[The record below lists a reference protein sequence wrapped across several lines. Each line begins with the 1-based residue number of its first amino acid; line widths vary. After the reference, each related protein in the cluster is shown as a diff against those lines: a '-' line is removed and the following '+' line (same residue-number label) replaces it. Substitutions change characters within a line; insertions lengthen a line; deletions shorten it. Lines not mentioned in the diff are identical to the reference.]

1 MLYYIQIYQNTY
13 ALYEIQILKKDR
25 HLVLLAISPLLDVVV
40 QRKDNAIHFLKY
52 LLFMSKS
59 KSALL
64 LKTIFT
70 DHTQE
75 FESAMVPRP
84 AGYTKQHKDK
94 KIKIK

>member
-75 FESAMVPRP
+75 FERQWSHDPQ
-84 AGYTKQHKDK
+84 GTLNN
-94 KIKIK
+94 IKIKR